1 MSVEARVQGFIA
13 NVEYNLRYYNDEE
26 EPIDASFVFP
36 LHDNSAI
43 YLFEAKISGRLVVG
57 EVQEKEQVRKE
68 LSFVFI
74 DIEVSFNYG
83 TVGSTTSSQH
93 RWIRFQIIT

>member
-26 EPIDASFVFP
+26 EPIEASFVFP

-43 YLFEAKISGRLVVG
+43 YRFEAKISGRLVVG

-68 LSFVFI
+68 LSFV
-74 DIEVSFNYG
+74 
-83 TVGSTTSSQH
+83 
-93 RWIRFQIIT
+93 